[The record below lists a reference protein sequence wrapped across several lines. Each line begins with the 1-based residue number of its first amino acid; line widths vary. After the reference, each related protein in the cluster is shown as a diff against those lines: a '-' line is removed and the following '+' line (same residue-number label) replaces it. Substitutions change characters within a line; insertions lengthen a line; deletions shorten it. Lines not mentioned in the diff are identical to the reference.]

1 MSERTVLFSLDQIGT
16 GAMRFPSGAPVPSQ
30 SDAGVDPYF
39 HTRVSKH
46 VQVETV
52 MFWPQVQETF
62 PGLVLLHEWWGLN
75 SQIKDQ
81 ATRLACEGYVVIVPN
96 LYVRLGGIHPCGAP
110 VPSQSDAGV
119 DPYFHTRVSKHV
131 QVETVMFWPQVQETF
146 PGLVLL
152 HEWWGLNSQI
162 KDQATRLACEGYV
175 VIVPNLY
182 VRLGG
187 MVTASAELAETL
199 MGRLNEKDALQDI
212 NSCCEFLNTR
222 DHAKRNVHGVVGVG
236 MGGALAIQFAGQR
249 RRLRAAVAFYGTVPA
264 PAGGLKDLC
273 CPLQYH
279 RAGLDDVVT
288 VDDLERRPFRRDSH
302 GTSQRKGRLA
312 RYQLLLRVSEHT
324 RPCEAKRTWSRR
336 CGDGRR
342 TGYPVRRPTA
352 AVTCRRGFLWN
363 GASPGGWTQ
372 RSLLPLAVP
381 SGRT

>member
-30 SDAGVDPYF
+30 SDAGVDPYV

-52 MFWPQVQETF
+52 MFWPQV
-62 PGLVLLHEWWGLN
+62 
-75 SQIKDQ
+75 K
-81 ATRLACEGYVVIVPN
+81 
-96 LYVRLGGIHPCGAP
+96 
-110 VPSQSDAGV
+110 
-119 DPYFHTRVSKHV
+119 
-131 QVETVMFWPQVQETF
+131 ETF

-264 PAGGLKDLC
+264 PANGLKDLC

-288 VDDLERRPFRRDSH
+288 VDDLERLRDAGQRSGKQVDIRMYENARPSFCNETRKEAYHPQAAQQAFEATIEFLGSCFEGAAAPPFPAQGVPFR
-302 GTSQRKGRLA
+302 
-312 RYQLLLRVSEHT
+312 
-324 RPCEAKRTWSRR
+324 
-336 CGDGRR
+336 
-342 TGYPVRRPTA
+342 
-352 AVTCRRGFLWN
+352 
-363 GASPGGWTQ
+363 
-372 RSLLPLAVP
+372 
-381 SGRT
+381 